1 MANEDPKAASGAGGQ
16 KAAPPAAGAAKRPA
30 GPEPKPA
37 SFAPLEQKKP
47 DAPVGNLDFILDVPL
62 EIRVEMG
69 GAKILIR
76 DLLQLGQGSVVELEK
91 MAGEPMELYIGDKL
105 VARGE
110 VVVVNDKFGIRLTDI
125 VSAAER
131 IKQLSKG

>member
-1 MANEDPKAASGAGGQ
+1 MANEDPKVVTGAQ
-16 KAAPPAAGAAKRPA
+16 KTAAAPAGTANRSAAAAT
-30 GPEPKPA
+30 KPA
-37 SFAPLEQKKP
+37 SSAPIEPKKT
-47 DAPVGNLDFILDVPL
+47 DAPVGNINLILDVPL

-69 GAKILIR
+69 SAKIMIR

-91 MAGEPMELYIGDKL
+91 MAGEPMDLFIGDKL
-105 VARGE
+105 VAKGE

-131 IKQLSKG
+131 IKQLGKG

>member
-1 MANEDPKAASGAGGQ
+1 MANEDLKTGSGTGAQKGAA
-16 KAAPPAAGAAKRPA
+16 PAAGAAKRPA
-30 GPEPKPA
+30 GAETKPA
-37 SFAPLEQKKP
+37 SFAPLEQKKT

-105 VARGE
+105 VAKGE